1 MRLPGSAGSVCWHFL
16 GFSAHRFLSSLHTD
30 RTRYLSGSSW
40 RDSTHSVYFSVNS
53 VFPQKKE
60 IMKFSLT
67 KLWGGSYNLPNSL
80 IKLSIKPV
88 SVPPAMPGPRAM

>member
-1 MRLPGSAGSVCWHFL
+1 MQVVYVGVSSVSQHTIFFLACMQIGQVTYAAVLAGTAPTLLLLC
-16 GFSAHRFLSSLHTD
+16 
-30 RTRYLSGSSW
+30 
-40 RDSTHSVYFSVNS
+40 
-53 VFPQKKE
+53 VFPQEKE